1 MAPIA
6 ELFTELAKKLVSFT
20 TQRANIGPGECA
32 VPAQE
37 SLDGRRASTK
47 LAEGLGEDAEQP
59 GGMQKWCEGSE
70 AELDTPSSLL
80 QTHHLNSLGSIF
92 PLNL

>member
-59 GGMQKWCEGSE
+59 DGMQK
-70 AELDTPSSLL
+70 
-80 QTHHLNSLGSIF
+80 
-92 PLNL
+92 